1 MEKRAAARARRP
13 AASGFRR
20 RRKEED
26 MAQKLERIVQG
37 LMIVEFWIVAPLFLL
52 MLALMFIQVI
62 FRYVLESPLPWS
74 EELCRYLFIITAFM
88 GGAVA
93 TGERSHIEINFVELF
108 IVKSTQDPMK
118 RHKRGLAMNIL
129 RDGVTILVAAVIV
142 YESWKYVLDAIYFDQ
157 ISVAM
162 EMPMWVLSGSILLAL
177 ILIGVHSILN
187 IILNI
192 SGRGPTGYSFEEGK
206 A

>member
-1 MEKRAAARARRP
+1 MAR
-13 AASGFRR
+13 
-20 RRKEED
+20 
-26 MAQKLERIVQG
+26 KLERFVQG
-37 LMIVEFWIVAPLFLL
+37 LMTVENWIVAPLFLI
-52 MLALMFIQVI
+52 MLALMFIQVVY
-62 FRYVLESPLPWS
+62 RYVLESPLPWS
-74 EELCRYLFIITAFM
+74 EELCRYLFIITSFM

-93 TGERSHIEINFVELF
+93 TAERSHIEINFVELI
-108 IVKSTQDPMK
+108 IVKSTRDPLK

-129 RDGVTILVAAVIV
+129 RDGVTILVASLIV

-162 EMPMWVLSGSILLAL
+162 EMPMWILSGSILLAL

-192 SGRGPTGYSFEEGK
+192 NSRGPTGYFFEEEK